1 MKNKGKVLVVF
12 VLGIAMLFLVSCE
25 NTDEI
30 SNLEKQNKELVEKM
44 KVMEEVNDSLSR
56 EIESLE
62 NDLNF
67 LKFAL
72 EHCSSIAFT
81 KDSLYR
87 IDKYLGIVFIKEFTS
102 LPSYD
107 ISILQ

>member
-30 SNLEKQNKELVEKM
+30 RNLEMQNKELVEKL
-44 KVMEEVNDSLSR
+44 KVMEEANDSLSR

-67 LKFAL
+67 L
-72 EHCSSIAFT
+72 I
-81 KDSLYR
+81 
-87 IDKYLGIVFIKEFTS
+87 GIS
-102 LPSYD
+102 H
-107 ISILQ
+107 